1 MLKQMRQSVVCES
14 AKSSSRHLR
23 NFSGSLKLYQLQKFF
38 KKIVVARTHPAAW
51 TLDLPVSRSLEEGQT
66 QYIGLA

>member
-23 NFSGSLKLYQLQKFF
+23 NFSGSLKLYQLQNFF
-38 KKIVVARTHPAAW
+38 KKLWLQEPTLLPGLWTYLSLAHSKRAKHN
-51 TLDLPVSRSLEEGQT
+51 TLD
-66 QYIGLA
+66 